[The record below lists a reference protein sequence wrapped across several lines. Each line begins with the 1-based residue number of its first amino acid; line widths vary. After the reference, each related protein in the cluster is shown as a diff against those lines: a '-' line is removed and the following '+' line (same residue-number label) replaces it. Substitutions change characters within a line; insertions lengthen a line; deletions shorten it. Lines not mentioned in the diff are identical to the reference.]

1 MMRKKIFYLICLCN
15 LFLFNNALNSCKAEE
30 MEPKYIEQLFYS
42 YADKIESKNYS
53 QAEREQIIVDTY
65 YPYFNFEWF
74 AKMSLGRPYKTLTP
88 QQQNEYIN
96 EMSKFFSYVY
106 LPFFDYDRKIGIL
119 LKIEPKTIKINDTDS
134 IVKIVLTAP
143 DSKKYNIDIRVRKTN
158 DKRKIN
164 VLNMTVDGID
174 LAMSYRAQ
182 FTSYVEEHNN
192 DATSI
197 IKFLKD
203 KNAQYSKTSKVVF
216 KNLK

>member
-1 MMRKKIFYLICLCN
+1 MRKKICYLICLCSLC
-15 LFLFNNALNSCKAEE
+15 LFHNVFISCKADE
-30 MEPKYIEQLFYS
+30 MEPRYIEQLFYG

-53 QAEREQIIVDTY
+53 QTEREQIIIDTY
-65 YPYFNFEWF
+65 YPYFNFEWL
-74 AKMSLGRPYKTLTP
+74 AKMSLGRAYKTLTP
-88 QQQNEYIN
+88 QQQKEYIN
-96 EMSKFFSYVY
+96 EFSKFFSYVY
-106 LPFFDYDRKIGIL
+106 LPSFDYDRKIGIL

-134 IVKIVLTAP
+134 IVKVVLTAP
-143 DSKKYNIDIRVRKTN
+143 DSKKYNIDVRVRKTN

-164 VLNMTVDGID
+164 FLNLTIDGID

-182 FTSYVEEHNN
+182 FTSYIEGHNN

-203 KNAQYSKTSKVVF
+203 KNNQYSKKSKVIF